1 MSLNHFFSGKRGH
14 IYNYLSVYI
23 QLCNSFNNK
32 KDYKMSSVRFKSY
45 KMITHIKRSMPW
57 IPEYL
62 KCWIYKLWHTQ
73 GDPQYVLM
81 K

>member
-1 MSLNHFFSGKRGH
+1 
-14 IYNYLSVYI
+14 
-23 QLCNSFNNK
+23 
-32 KDYKMSSVRFKSY
+32 MSSVRFKSY

-73 GDPQYVLM
+73 GPPKDLWWPNGSLMYLGAAFGCLKDPWTASGRLKVAFP
-81 K
+81 

>member
-1 MSLNHFFSGKRGH
+1 
-14 IYNYLSVYI
+14 
-23 QLCNSFNNK
+23 
-32 KDYKMSSVRFKSY
+32 MSSVRFKSY